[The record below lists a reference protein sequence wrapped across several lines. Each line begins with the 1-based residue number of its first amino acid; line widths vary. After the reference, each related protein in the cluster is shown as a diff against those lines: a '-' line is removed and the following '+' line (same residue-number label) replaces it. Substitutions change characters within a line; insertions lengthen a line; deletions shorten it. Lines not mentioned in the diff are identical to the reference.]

1 MKKSRVIFTCV
12 VLILILA
19 CFIFAKV
26 FNDLKKENKIKNE
39 IKEVVSVLGTENI
52 DDDDVSAILDRR
64 MFTKGNYY
72 VVEDSLKNYYKD
84 LYNYQKNI
92 AFLMDE
98 DNFTNYL
105 SAKNISEDG
114 PSFTKSM
121 SNLQTT
127 KSQLNDKYNEFNNQ
141 ITNESVQISYIYDR
155 DVDSYYKKLYLEF
168 INEYT
173 PSTLQEDI
181 KTKYDDTL
189 KKIDLY
195 NEAFTFLSANSAHW
209 KITDDVISF
218 DDTTLYESYK
228 SITDKIDKLTK
239 TTEQAS

>member
-1 MKKSRVIFTCV
+1 MKKNRVIFTCV

-39 IKEVVSVLGTENI
+39 IKEIVSVLGTENI
-52 DDDDVSAILDRR
+52 DDDDVNAILDRR
-64 MFTKGNYY
+64 IFSKGNYY
-72 VVEDSLKNYYKD
+72 IVEDSLKNYYKD

-92 AFLMDE
+92 TFLMDD
-98 DNFTNYL
+98 DNYINYL

-114 PSFTKSM
+114 PAFTKSM
-121 SNLQTT
+121 NNLQIT

-155 DVDSYYKKLYLEF
+155 EVDSYYKKLYIEF
-168 INEYT
+168 IDEYT

-189 KKIDLY
+189 KKIELY
-195 NEAFTFLSANSAHW
+195 NEAFTFLNANSAHW
-209 KITDDVISF
+209 KITDEVISF
-218 DDTTLYESYK
+218 DDTTLYEGYK
-228 SITDKIDKLTK
+228 NITDKIDKLNK
-239 TTEQAS
+239 ENEQAS